1 MSLLIINLSKTHDRF
16 FALVSKLQSPFLLCV
31 RLYWGW
37 QLAESGWGK
46 LHNLGKVTEYFTS
59 LHLPM
64 PAQMAVI
71 ISCVELF
78 GGIFLAIGLFSRI
91 TALGLT
97 INMIG
102 AYITGDREAL
112 LSFFSDPDKF
122 SAAAP
127 YVFLIASLIVLIFG
141 PGKFCIDTLLR
152 RFARLPDS
160 ASPSAS
166 TDPRTS

>member
-1 MSLLIINLSKTHDRF
+1 MSPLINNLTKTHDRF
-16 FALVSKLQSPFLLCV
+16 FSLVNKLQSPFLLCV

-37 QLAESGWGK
+37 QLAQSGWGK
-46 LHNLGKVTEYFTS
+46 LHNLDKVTEYFTS
-59 LHLPM
+59 LNLPM

-102 AYITGDREAL
+102 AYVIGDREAL

-127 YVFLIASLIVLIFG
+127 YVFLIASLIILIFG
-141 PGKFCIDTLLR
+141 PGKFCVDTLLR
-152 RFARLPDS
+152 RFAHLPDS
-160 ASPSAS
+160 ASA
-166 TDPRTS
+166 DPRTN

>member
-1 MSLLIINLSKTHDRF
+1 MSPLIINLTKTHDRF
-16 FALVSKLQSPFLLCV
+16 FALVAKLQSPFLLCV

-59 LHLPM
+59 LNLPM

-78 GGIFLAIGLFSRI
+78 GGIFLAIGLFSRL

-102 AYITGDREAL
+102 AYVTGDREAL

-127 YVFLIASLIVLIFG
+127 YVFLIASLIILIFG
-141 PGKFCIDTLLR
+141 PGKFCVDTLLR
-152 RFARLPDS
+152 RFAHLPDS
-160 ASPSAS
+160 ASAS